1 MKIRPVPGVVVVAGF
16 RVTWTLRARTFCHG
30 ASAPPECVFGTGRH
44 SQGLIFWFSGF
55 SVLSFSVFSFF
66 GFCFF
71 GFQFLVFGFW
81 FLVFGFWF
89 LVFGFWFLVFGFW
102 FLVFGFWFLVF
113 GFRFS
118 VSVFSFR
125 FSVFSVFGFQFQ
137 SSVGQHFR
145 KIALIFK

>member
-16 RVTWTLRARTFCHG
+16 RVTWTLRARAFRRG
-30 ASAPPECVFGTGRH
+30 ASAPPERVFGTGRH

-71 GFQFLVFGFW
+71 GFCF
-81 FLVFGFWF
+81 
-89 LVFGFWFLVFGFW
+89 
-102 FLVFGFWFLVF
+102 F

-118 VSVFSFR
+118 V

>member
-16 RVTWTLRARTFCHG
+16 RVTWTLRACAFRRG
-30 ASAPPECVFGTGRH
+30 ASAPPERVFGTGRH

-71 GFQFLVFGFW
+71 GF
-81 FLVFGFWF
+81 
-89 LVFGFWFLVFGFW
+89 
-102 FLVFGFWFLVF
+102 
-113 GFRFS
+113 RFS
-118 VSVFSFR
+118 VC
-125 FSVFSVFGFQFQ
+125 SVFSVFGFQFQ